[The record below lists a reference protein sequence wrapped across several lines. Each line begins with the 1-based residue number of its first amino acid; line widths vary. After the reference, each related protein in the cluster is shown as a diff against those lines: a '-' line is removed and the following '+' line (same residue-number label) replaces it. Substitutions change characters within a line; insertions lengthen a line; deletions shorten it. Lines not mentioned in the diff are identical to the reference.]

1 MDFEKLAEEISGRVR
16 DAVAEAEEQARKIV
30 AEAESEAAKIRARAE
45 NDARSQLADVRSALD
60 RLESS
65 ITGEQAAVV
74 AEAKAEIDADVSEPD
89 VEPAP
94 EPDQPDEDAEGDDAD
109 ADDPDQDLD
118 ADEGDLPEAEVT
130 GEGDG
135 LDEAGA
141 RLVAMEMALDGEDVE
156 AISTRLTEE
165 FGLVNANEL
174 ASEVHTRAA
183 P

>member
-109 ADDPDQDLD
+109 ADDPDQDL
-118 ADEGDLPEAEVT
+118 AGEEELPEAEVT